1 MNCVAVRH
9 GLAEHAVGGL
19 EARDALAVDGHLQ
32 WCAACRK
39 EAGDLR
45 QAASTLGFAV
55 APAEL
60 PAGLQDRITQSVR
73 EAASRRGPGSRRSR
87 VAVVG
92 LLAAALAL
100 SGLGWGAV
108 MAGRAARF
116 QDQVHEAN
124 SQKQLALEKFAAV
137 IGTAEFTNKKNQVFL
152 GTLTLPNGTGTGG
165 GTAMTLV
172 SPTISDIAF
181 VVVVGLPPTDR
192 ERLPYTVQLLATG
205 RRPLTVGR
213 ISRLDA
219 DGGATVSSQI
229 DRDLGPY
236 DRVVVRDAQGHEV
249 LSGSVTANT
258 VAVDSPPR
266 S

>member
-1 MNCVAVRH
+1 VNCLAVRH

-116 QDQVHEAN
+116 QDQVDEAN
-124 SQKQLALEKFAAV
+124 SQKQLALKQFADV

-152 GTLTLPNGTGTGG
+152 GTLTPNATGTGG

-172 SPTISDIAF
+172 SPSISDIAF
-181 VVVVGLPPTDR
+181 VVVVGLPPADR
-192 ERLPYTVQLLATG
+192 ESLPYTVQLLATG

-219 DGGATVSSQI
+219 NGGATVSSQI

-236 DRVVVRDAQGHEV
+236 DQVVVRDAQGHEV

-258 VAVDSPPR
+258 VVVDSPPR

>member
-1 MNCVAVRH
+1 VNCLAVRH
-9 GLAEHAVGGL
+9 GLAEHAVAGL
-19 EARDALAVDGHLQ
+19 EARDAAAVEEHLH

-45 QAASTLGFAV
+45 QAASTLAFAV
-55 APAEL
+55 APVEP

-92 LLAAALAL
+92 LVAATLAL

-116 QDQVHEAN
+116 QDQADA
-124 SQKQLALEKFAAV
+124 ALRQQQAALDQFAHF
-137 IGTAEFTNKKNQVFL
+137 IGTAPFSNPDNRVFL
-152 GTLTLPNGTGTGG
+152 GTLTPSGIDAAG
-165 GTAMTLV
+165 GTAVTLV

-181 VVVVGLPPTDR
+181 VVVIGLPPDER
-192 ERLPYTVQLLATG
+192 ERLPYTVKLLATG
-205 RRPLTVGR
+205 RPPLTVGR

-219 DGGATVSSQI
+219 DGGATVASQFKV
-229 DRDLGPY
+229 DLSPY
-236 DRVVVRDAQGHEV
+236 QHVVVRDAQGHEV
-249 LSGSVTANT
+249 LSGWVTINT
-258 VAVDSPPR
+258 AAVDSPPR